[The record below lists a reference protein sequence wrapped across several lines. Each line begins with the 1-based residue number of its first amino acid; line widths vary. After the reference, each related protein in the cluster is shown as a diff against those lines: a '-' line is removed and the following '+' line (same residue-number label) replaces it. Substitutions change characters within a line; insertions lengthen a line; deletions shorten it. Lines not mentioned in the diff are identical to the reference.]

1 METVTLP
8 KELVEQLLKYL
19 WTRPLNEAYDLF
31 NQLSQAVHAQ
41 SGQAQAQPQQKTTP
55 VGQYLHR
62 DQLMN
67 QQ

>member
-41 SGQAQAQPQQKTTP
+41 SGQAQPQQKPAP

>member
-31 NQLSQAVHAQ
+31 NQLSQAVHTQ
-41 SGQAQAQPQQKTTP
+41 SDQAQPQQKPAP

-62 DQLMN
+62 DQLLN
-67 QQ
+67 QP